1 MTEMNGVYCST
12 RPMRISAA
20 TPKKTT
26 GAYGA
31 PAAPVPK
38 PVYPVP
44 AYTSP
49 VVQVQPPDYD
59 VNNTTIFVGNLDLNV
74 SEEELKQNSLQFGE
88 IVSVKIQPGKG
99 FGFVQFGTS
108 LGN

>member
-26 GAYGA
+26 SAYAA

-44 AYTSP
+44 AYTAP
-49 VVQVQPPDYD
+49 VVQVQPPEYD
-59 VNNTTIFVGNLDLNV
+59 VNNTAVSLLYYIEDGPNLCFFLCVCVCDFHLII
-74 SEEELKQNSLQFGE
+74 L
-88 IVSVKIQPGKG
+88 
-99 FGFVQFGTS
+99 
-108 LGN
+108 